1 MATLEEMDRHW
12 DLVEVWDANEVL
24 DLQDEAN
31 RRTVEPKG

>member
-1 MATLEEMDRHW
+1 MATLEEIDRHW

-31 RRTVEPKG
+31 RLAMIPKG